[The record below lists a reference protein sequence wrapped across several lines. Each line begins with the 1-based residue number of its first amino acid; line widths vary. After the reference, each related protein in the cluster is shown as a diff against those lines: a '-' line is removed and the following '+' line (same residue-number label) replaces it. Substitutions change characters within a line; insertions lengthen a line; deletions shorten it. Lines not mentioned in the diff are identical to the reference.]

1 MDILVR
7 QTLDFIKQE
16 FSPHDT
22 LPISQGDLAYFHEEK
37 TLQVKVVDEEKKP
50 IMTEEKLPAFVLE
63 PTAIQK
69 KEEMEEIRNL
79 VKNAAPHLPLQLTIP
94 DDSRAKKI
102 SNLWKEHLGAA
113 EVIILSHGQTGD
125 ELKFLQNVAGAISS
139 ILKPAKVIDAIRFE
153 KENKWPIFFSSFQL
167 KLIIA
172 PDMHLWKKT
181 NLSTFYK
188 ENPVSSLHFLEKT
201 PLLILA
207 PISHYLK
214 TTHLKKQLWKTI
226 VSHLSS

>member
-139 ILKPAKVIDAIRFE
+139 ILKPAKVIDAIR
-153 KENKWPIFFSSFQL
+153 
-167 KLIIA
+167 
-172 PDMHLWKKT
+172 
-181 NLSTFYK
+181 
-188 ENPVSSLHFLEKT
+188 
-201 PLLILA
+201 
-207 PISHYLK
+207 
-214 TTHLKKQLWKTI
+214 
-226 VSHLSS
+226 